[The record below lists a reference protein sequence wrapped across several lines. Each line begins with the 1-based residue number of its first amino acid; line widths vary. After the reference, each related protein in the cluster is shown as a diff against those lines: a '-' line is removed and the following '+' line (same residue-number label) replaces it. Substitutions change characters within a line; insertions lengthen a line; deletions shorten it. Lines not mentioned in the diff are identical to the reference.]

1 MKHLALTYMVTAM
14 SDQEI
19 ADIANKLLDE
29 AFYTRTSL
37 ARKIGFSRVKID
49 RIADEGLI
57 AKYPRV
63 LNSSQSSKVGRASG
77 KNVWGNYFRL
87 KGTPNYEKRA

>member
-1 MKHLALTYMVTAM
+1 M

-19 ADIANKLLDE
+19 AAIANRLLDE

-37 ARKIGFSRVKID
+37 ARKIGLSRVKLT
-49 RIADEGLI
+49 RIADLGLI
-57 AKYPRV
+57 PKYPRV
-63 LNSSQSSKVGRASG
+63 LNSSQSSKVGRVSG
-77 KNVWGNYFRL
+77 KNVWGNYFKL

>member
-1 MKHLALTYMVTAM
+1 MT
-14 SDQEI
+14 DQQI

-37 ARKIGFSRVKID
+37 ARKIGFSRMKID

-57 AKYPRV
+57 PNYPKP
-63 LNSSQSSKVGRASG
+63 LNMSQSSKIGRASG
-77 KNVWGNYFRL
+77 KNTWGNYFRL
-87 KGTPNYEKRA
+87 KGTPNYEKRT